1 MSNKSKRK
9 AREALILDCEM
20 EFARM
25 IRMKRRLARLKVKVK
40 EHADNN
46 SDITLPKET
55 IRVTA
60 AELTKIR
67 TTYRVLDRV
76 EEDGWPMFL
85 LQRNDGK
92 KRTVNA
98 AKFKQLDK
106 RGKILGFVPAPPVN
120 EKFQHA
126 RTPRGQFAIQVGADG
141 WRVDIVYSIS
151 ADWKDLMC
159 YDHKLHRMMHY
170 KREDLYPKE
179 NVDEAIAFLR
189 GLDESERLAQKHEKK
204 PE

>member
-1 MSNKSKRK
+1 
-9 AREALILDCEM
+9 M

-25 IRMKRRLARLKVKVK
+25 VRMKRRLARLKTKVK
-40 EHADNN
+40 EHASKNDA
-46 SDITLPKET
+46 ITLPTET
-55 IRVTA
+55 VRVTS
-60 AELTKIR
+60 EPIKVR
-67 TTYRVLDRV
+67 TTYKVLDRV

-98 AKFKQLDK
+98 AKFRQLDK
-106 RGKILGFVPAPPVN
+106 SGKILGFVPAPPVN
-120 EKFQHA
+120 EKFQKA
-126 RTPRGQFAIQVGADG
+126 RTPRGQFAIQVGAEG

-151 ADWKDLMC
+151 SDWKDLMC

-179 NVDEAIAFLR
+179 NVNEAIAFLK
-189 GLDESERLAQKHEKK
+189 GLDETERLAQKPEKK